1 MASLKQ
7 PSELMKRLLM
17 RARAHRWLAAQR
29 VGPGTRTHSVW
40 CHGTGPGGVGTA
52 SSSPD
57 PNGVFNFLFFFF
69 SPEIP
74 EHPFPKAFGYFYKN
88 VSEKT
93 YSKKG
98 NAAK

>member
-1 MASLKQ
+1 MSGAMGQVLEVWGQ
-7 PSELMKRLLM
+7 P
-17 RARAHRWLAAQR
+17 AA
-29 VGPGTRTHSVW
+29 VLIPMG
-40 CHGTGPGGVGTA
+40 
-52 SSSPD
+52 
-57 PNGVFNFLFFFF
+57 FLISFFFF

>member
-1 MASLKQ
+1 MSGAMGQVLEVWGQ
-7 PSELMKRLLM
+7 P
-17 RARAHRWLAAQR
+17 AA
-29 VGPGTRTHSVW
+29 VLIPMG
-40 CHGTGPGGVGTA
+40 
-52 SSSPD
+52 
-57 PNGVFNFLFFFF
+57 FLISFFFF
-69 SPEIP
+69 PEIP